1 MSDPVTNVQ
10 IEDVLSS
17 IRRLVSEETRLET
30 RTKPEGTP
38 RTNDRLVLTPALRV
52 ADDPVEDTVVE
63 EPVADDP
70 APEAEGA
77 EPETAMAEAVTE
89 PLTLS
94 DPIEVVDEDAG
105 DQNNDAPWQDPTA
118 TLFEA
123 AQSPVVE
130 DDDIEDATESTDAAE
145 APPVEAD
152 DEEDVVEIEEAEV
165 VYDDAEEIEEAEVVD
180 DDAEEIEEAEVVYD
194 DAEEIEAA
202 DSDDAEPEF
211 EDVEPEVETAKQA
224 QAVSAAEDTDDQV
237 WQDLQSLSEPLAD
250 ETVAAPEQVETLS
263 HSARAESLS
272 AKIEALEA
280 AIGQTK
286 DQWEP
291 DGEVGDDYAGTV
303 HVAPMAWRDHEAETK
318 AKAGGDES
326 GLSDLDE
333 AVLDEESLRELVSDI
348 VRQELQGALGERIT
362 RNVRKLVRREIHRAL
377 AAQELD

>member
-17 IRRLVSEETRLET
+17 IRRLVSEESRLET
-30 RTKPEGTP
+30 RAKPEGTP
-38 RTNDRLVLTPALRV
+38 RSSDRLVLTPALRV
-52 ADDPVEDTVVE
+52 ADDPVEDAQVE
-63 EPVADDP
+63 EPVTDDP

-77 EPETAMAEAVTE
+77 EPETAPVETVTE

-105 DQNNDAPWQDPTA
+105 NQNNEAPWQDPTA

-130 DDDIEDATESTDAAE
+130 DDDIEDPKESLDAAE
-145 APPVEAD
+145 APPVEAG
-152 DEEDVVEIEEAEV
+152 DEEDVVEIEEA
-165 VYDDAEEIEEAEVVD
+165 D
-180 DDAEEIEEAEVVYD
+180 VVYD
-194 DAEEIEAA
+194 DAEEIEATH
-202 DSDDAEPEF
+202 SDDALPES
-211 EDVEPEVETAKQA
+211 EDAGPEIETADLA
-224 QAVSAAEDTDDQV
+224 QTEAVAEDSDDQV
-237 WQDLQSLSEPLAD
+237 WQDLQSLSEPHTD
-250 ETVAAPEQVETLS
+250 ETIAAPEQVETLS

-303 HVAPMAWRDHEAETK
+303 HVAPMAWRDHEAETQ
-318 AKAGGDES
+318 AQARGDES